1 MLRLIL
7 SLPMEIIILDKG
19 HAKVGE
25 VEALNIEEILM
36 HELQAV
42 IGERV
47 SWRHR
52 SRGNSLTAHRDCS
65 LPTHSWLS
73 SFLNYFCHSF

>member
-36 HELQAV
+36 HEL
-42 IGERV
+42 
-47 SWRHR
+47 
-52 SRGNSLTAHRDCS
+52 
-65 LPTHSWLS
+65 
-73 SFLNYFCHSF
+73 